1 MKESAFGFEKSEHS
15 PGFLLWQVTT
25 LWQRKIKKA
34 LEPYQISHAQFVIM
48 AVLLWFEEQG
58 LERTQVAIVHQSK
71 LDKMTVSK
79 SIKKLM
85 TDGYIHRIEHRIDTR
100 AKWVTLT
107 DAGKVL
113 MKQLIPVIE
122 SIDTTFFQNTSR
134 QKEFIEI
141 LNQLISHHESN

>member
-1 MKESAFGFEKSEHS
+1 MKESAFGFEKSEDS
-15 PGFLLWQVTT
+15 TGFLLWQVTT

-34 LEPYQISHAQFVIM
+34 LEAYHISHAQFVIM

-58 LERTQVAIVHQSK
+58 LERTQVAIVNQSK

-85 TDGYIHRIEHRIDTR
+85 TDGYIHRIEHHIDTR

-107 DAGKVL
+107 DTGKVL
-113 MKQLIPVIE
+113 MKQLIPIIE
-122 SIDTTFFQNTSR
+122 SIDMSFFKHTSR

-141 LNQLISHHESN
+141 LNQLINHHESN